1 MRTSLKEKKGRE
13 GETGRFYCSREKKK
27 KRKIIIELQ
36 KILHSMGNDAWVTS
50 LYLCNR
56 D

>member
-1 MRTSLKEKKGRE
+1 MRTSLKEEKERE
-13 GETGRFYCSREKKK
+13 TERFYCSRGKKE
-27 KRKIIIELQ
+27 IIIELQ
-36 KILHSMGNDAWVTS
+36 KILHTTGNGAWVTS

>member
-1 MRTSLKEKKGRE
+1 MRTSLKEEKGRE
-13 GETGRFYCSREKKK
+13 RETQTDFIAQGEKK
-27 KRKIIIELQ
+27 REIIIELQ
-36 KILHSMGNDAWVTS
+36 KILHITGNDAWVTS

>member
-13 GETGRFYCSREKKK
+13 EETERFYCSRGKKK
-27 KRKIIIELQ
+27 EIIIELQ
-36 KILHSMGNDAWVTS
+36 KILHSTGNDAWVTS